1 MYYTIDPK
9 MIVEDFVLD
18 PKSEE
23 VVQTYCSLAHPL
35 LVRVRRD
42 QEQARGI
49 FCLCLNEDEVVG
61 ISQTEAGAARSK

>member
-1 MYYTIDPK
+1 

-42 QEQARGI
+42 HEQTRDI
-49 FCLCLNEDEVVG
+49 FCFCFNEDEVVG
-61 ISQTEAGAARSK
+61 VSQAEAGPAIPK